1 MPLILPL
8 VVLALQKLNSLSIDI
23 LNSFSRISADRDSMV
38 KDALDLAGQIAKKS
52 PVAMAGIKH
61 NLNFSRD
68 HSAQQGLEYM
78 VSTTENQR
86 SYATVLFILKSLRRT
101 APRKNCRS
109 TVGRQ
114 SAERKSAD
122 SRSTVCFRVSGRLC
136 RTKTLIKVE
145 ISLCDRSISEKS

>member
-122 SRSTVCFRVSGRLC
+122 SRSTVCFRVSG
-136 RTKTLIKVE
+136 KTLPYEDTYQSGNIT
-145 ISLCDRSISEKS
+145 L